1 MPLKCRAVRVRHIAH
16 FVPCVKIFLACV
28 TSSLETV
35 LICMKGQVIF
45 ALKMSIPGIFVQ
57 K

>member
-1 MPLKCRAVRVRHIAH
+1 MPLKCRAVRVRHSAH

-45 ALKMSIPGIFVQ
+45 A
-57 K
+57 